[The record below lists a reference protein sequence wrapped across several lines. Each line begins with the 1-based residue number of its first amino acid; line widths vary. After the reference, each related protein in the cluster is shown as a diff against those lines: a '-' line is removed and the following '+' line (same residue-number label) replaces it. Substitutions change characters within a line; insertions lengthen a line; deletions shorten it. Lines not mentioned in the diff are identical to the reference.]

1 MVMKTIVV
9 SEFKAKCIA
18 VLREAQRNGEP
29 LLVTRRGRPLA
40 RIEPISEEASERRL
54 GLYRGRMRISGDIVN
69 SSSESDWNVLG

>member
-1 MVMKTIVV
+1 MKSMVV

-18 VLREAQRNGEP
+18 VLREAQRSGEP

-54 GLYRGRMRISGDIVN
+54 GLYRGRMRIKSDLVR
-69 SSSESDWNVLG
+69 SSSEDDWDMLR